1 MEENPETR
9 RGSEDAELN
18 CGYQPEVLA
27 AENCIR
33 RMKEEA
39 AVPD

>member
-1 MEENPETR
+1 M
-9 RGSEDAELN
+9 LN
-18 CGYQPEVLA
+18 CLRGYQPEVLA